1 MRALSHLRRVTAL
14 GAWVVLVGCASGPLA
29 QANDPLEPFNR
40 KVYAFNE
47 QLDDA
52 VAKPVATAYRDVVPS
67 PVRTGVSNFFGNL
80 GDLWSSFN
88 ALLQAKGEESVTN
101 FMRFTVNSTLG
112 LYGLLDIASEM
123 RMQRTSHSL
132 GETLGVWGVPN
143 GPYLV
148 LPVFGPSTVRNTG
161 AAIASGAIVDED
173 QRVKWLHVNESSTPL
188 NMLNITHDRTQTSL
202 GLLGAVNQRANLLGV
217 TDALGGLALDP
228 YAFVRDAYLQRE
240 NNKIKQNQ

>member
-1 MRALSHLRRVTAL
+1 MSACRWS
-14 GAWVVLVGCASGPLA
+14 AWMVSVVLVSACATGPDA
-29 QANDPLEPFNR
+29 HPNDPLEPLNR
-40 KVYAFNE
+40 KMYAFNE

-67 PVRTGVSNFFGNL
+67 PVRSGVSNFFGNL

-88 ALLQAKGEESVTN
+88 ALLQAKGEHAATS
-101 FMRFTVNSTLG
+101 FMRFAVNTTFG

-148 LPVFGPSTVRNTG
+148 LPVFGPSTLRNTG
-161 AAIASGAIVDED
+161 AAIASSAVVDA
-173 QRVKWLHVNESSTPL
+173 QQQINPLNLSESSTPL
-188 NMLNITHDRTQTSL
+188 AMLNIGHDGTRTQA
-202 GLLGAVNQRANLLGV
+202 GLLGAVNQRAALLGARE
-217 TDALGGLALDP
+217 TLDGLALDP

-240 NNKIKQNQ
+240 AHKINQKE

>member
-1 MRALSHLRRVTAL
+1 MKPIISTCL
-14 GAWVVLVGCASGPLA
+14 VVGMLASTGCATGPYA
-29 QANDPLEPFNR
+29 NANDPLEPMNR
-40 KVYAFNE
+40 SIYAFNE
-47 QLDDA
+47 KLDNA

-80 GDLWSSFN
+80 GDLWSSVN
-88 ALLQAKGEESVTN
+88 AALQFKGEEAVTN

-123 RMQRTSHSL
+123 RMQRTSHGL

-143 GPYLV
+143 GPYIV

-161 AAIASGAIVDED
+161 AAILSSGLVDED
-173 QRVKWLHVNESSTPL
+173 QKVNWLHVSEGATPTAA
-188 NMLNITHDRTQTSL
+188 LNIEHASTRTNL
-202 GLLGAVNQRANLLGV
+202 GLLGAVNQRAELLGV
-217 TDALGGLALDP
+217 TNALGGLALDP

-240 NNKIKQNQ
+240 NHKIDNSQ